1 MANVSYPGAYGR
13 FLDGI
18 SSIVGFDLGWVL
30 SVGCIVNADFHDR
43 LLLSTLGPI
52 IALVLLVV
60 TYRVAARRLRRGSSR
75 NTLANIRRKHV
86 SVALLV
92 TFLVYSSVS
101 STVFRMFA
109 CEVLD
114 DSKEYLRAD
123 YTIEC
128 DSPKHE
134 ALQVYAALTILV
146 YPVGIPVLYG
156 VLLFRNRE
164 VLKYENPQLTHLK
177 AMEDLWKPY
186 KPGRFYYEL
195 VECARRIALT
205 GVVVFIYPNTAGQ
218 VATTLVLAFLF
229 VMISESLAPYACNQ
243 DAWIARVGHMVVFLS
258 MFQALLIKVDVSD
271 EQSDSQEVFGGVLLA
286 ANVCM
291 VVAVVVETA
300 IVTHSVLGQRST
312 ASLEDTV
319 PRFRST
325 TSATRIVEN
334 WEIVDGVEYYE
345 AQRRAI
351 F

>member
-1 MANVSYPGAYGR
+1 MG
-13 FLDGI
+13 L
-18 SSIVGFDLGWVL
+18 L
-30 SVGCIVNADFHDR
+30 VGCIVNADFHDR

-60 TYRVAARRLRRGSSR
+60 TYRVAVRRIRSGSLR
-75 NTLANIRRKHV
+75 NTLANVRRKHF

-101 STVFRMFA
+101 STVFPMFA
-109 CEVLD
+109 CKVLD
-114 DSKEYLRAD
+114 DSKE
-123 YTIEC
+123 
-128 DSPKHE
+128 
-134 ALQVYAALTILV
+134 
-146 YPVGIPVLYG
+146 
-156 VLLFRNRE
+156 
-164 VLKYENPQLTHLK
+164 K

-195 VECARRIALT
+195 VECTRRIALT

-218 VATTLVLAFLF
+218 VATTLVLAFLL
-229 VMISESLAPYACNQ
+229 VMVSKSLAPYACNQ

-258 MFQALLIKVDVSD
+258 MFQALRIKVDVSD
-271 EQSDSQEVFGGVLLA
+271 KRSDSQEVFGGVLLA

-300 IVTHSVLGQRST
+300 IVTHSVLGQRNT

-334 WEIVDGVEYYE
+334 WEIVDGVEYSE